1 MDVVLFSDMSV
12 EEAYDVL
19 RKCVAEIHK
28 RLIVNLPNF
37 KVQIVDKN
45 GIRDLEPLTSKNLK
59 PAV

>member
-1 MDVVLFSDMSV
+1 MYVILFADMNV

-37 KVQIVDKN
+37 KVQIVDKD
-45 GIRDLEPLTSKNLK
+45 GIRDLEPLTAKNLK
-59 PAV
+59 PAL